1 MKMSKREQNLREF
14 LISTA
19 AGATFAAV
27 LCATLPSIERGLEMI
42 AFYLAFWFVGLIGTW
57 TVIDL
62 RDRYKNEHFRDICH
76 RYIGRIVRRF
86 NADDPD
92 CRIGRGRHERGA
104 V

>member
-1 MKMSKREQNLREF
+1 MSKREQNLREF

-62 RDRYKNEHFRDICH
+62 RDRYKDEHIGNICRDH
-76 RYIGRIVRRF
+76 IGRITRRF
-86 NADDPD
+86 DADDL
-92 CRIGRGRHERGA
+92 GRGIR
-104 V
+104 

>member
-1 MKMSKREQNLREF
+1 MKMSKREKNLREF

-62 RDRYKNEHFRDICH
+62 RDRYKDEHIGNFCRDH
-76 RYIGRIVRRF
+76 IGRITRRT
-86 NADDPD
+86 NVDDL
-92 CRIGRGRHERGA
+92 GRGIR
-104 V
+104 

>member
-1 MKMSKREQNLREF
+1 MTKREQNLREF
-14 LISTA
+14 LVATA

-62 RDRYKNEHFRDICH
+62 RDRYKNERFRSVCR
-76 RYIGRIVRRF
+76 RYFDRIVRRF
-86 NADDPD
+86 DADDPD
-92 CRIGRGRHERGA
+92 RRIGRG
-104 V
+104 

>member
-1 MKMSKREQNLREF
+1 MKREQCLREC

-62 RDRYKNEHFRDICH
+62 RDRYKNEHFRSVCRHYFD
-76 RYIGRIVRRF
+76 RIARRF
-86 NADDPD
+86 DADDPD
-92 CRIGRGRHERGA
+92 RRIGRG
-104 V
+104 

>member
-62 RDRYKNEHFRDICH
+62 RERFKNEHLGNVCR
-76 RYIGRIVRRF
+76 RYISRFIRRF

-92 CRIGRGRHERGA
+92 RSIGRGRHERGA

>member
-1 MKMSKREQNLREF
+1 MSKREQNLREF

-62 RDRYKNEHFRDICH
+62 RDRYKDEHIGNFCRDH
-76 RYIGRIVRRF
+76 IGRITRRF
-86 NADDPD
+86 DADDL
-92 CRIGRGRHERGA
+92 GRGIR
-104 V
+104 